1 MYSNTNVPAESMTY
15 LKVMYNTYDSS
26 SWLQMLLMISF
37 NKRPIEKQKQNGIK
51 TKGTYMALEWFDLYS

>member
-26 SWLQMLLMISF
+26 SWLQILLMLSF
-37 NKRPIEKQKQNGIK
+37 NKCPIEKQKHNGIK
-51 TKGTYMALEWFDLYS
+51 TKVTYMAMKLFDLYS